1 MRLLMLAP
9 ASAVHTLRWAN
20 GLCSLGAEV
29 HLAFLSYHLPPRNA
43 LDERVNTHVLP
54 GRSQAA
60 YVTQALGVARLA
72 RRVRPQVVNAHY
84 ASGYGTLL
92 RLAKLQPSVLSTW
105 GSDVFEFPDRGRWQH
120 RLVADNLRFARVVT
134 SSSQVMAARIATV
147 TSGAVAATVIPFG
160 VDSDMFHPDAGSI
173 IGGPI
178 RFGIVKT
185 LEAHYRI
192 DVVIDA
198 FERYLTERGRM
209 SATLDIY
216 GDGTLLTELRARVER
231 LGISDRVS
239 FRGHIAHSDVPS
251 ALQSLDVFLLASETE
266 SFGVAAVE
274 AMACGLPVIASDA
287 PGFVEVL
294 DGGRYGLLYPRGD
307 VTALA
312 RHMITVGADAEV
324 RRHLAAAGVE
334 GATRYD
340 WKRNLADMFDVLEA
354 TAKER

>member
-1 MRLLMLAP
+1 
-9 ASAVHTLRWAN
+9 
-20 GLCSLGAEV
+20 
-29 HLAFLSYHLPPRNA
+29 
-43 LDERVNTHVLP
+43 
-54 GRSQAA
+54 
-60 YVTQALGVARLA
+60 
-72 RRVRPQVVNAHY
+72 
-84 ASGYGTLL
+84 
-92 RLAKLQPSVLSTW
+92 
-105 GSDVFEFPDRGRWQH
+105 
-120 RLVADNLRFARVVT
+120 
-134 SSSQVMAARIATV
+134 
-147 TSGAVAATVIPFG
+147 
-160 VDSDMFHPDAGSI
+160 MFHPDAGSI